1 MERLF
6 FFARRCV
13 KAMLVILF
21 VIAINFAL
29 IRAAPG
35 DPATILAGEAGA
47 VDAGFVERIRKDY
60 GLDQPL
66 PVQFATYIKQLV
78 SFNFGESYR
87 ENRPVKDIIFEKLP
101 ATLLLTLSA
110 FVFSIVLGISLGVA
124 AARRAGSALDALITA
139 GSLVFF
145 AMPLFWFGLLAIV
158 LFSLR
163 LGWLPPYGMSTVG
176 ADLEGW
182 VALLDLGRHLLMPA
196 VTLGLFYVAIYT
208 RVTRAAAIEVMDQ
221 DFVKTAHAKGVP
233 EGRIWRSHI
242 LRNAMLPVITFVSL
256 QAGHILGGSVLVET
270 VFAWPGIGRL
280 AFDALFQRDYNLLL
294 AVFFVSSV
302 MVVIFNLV
310 ADLLYSVADP
320 RIELQK

>member
-1 MERLF
+1 MERLL
-6 FFARRCV
+6 FFARRCG
-13 KAMLVILF
+13 KAVLVILF

-35 DPATILAGEAGA
+35 DPATILAGESGA
-47 VDAGFVERIRKDY
+47 VDAGFVERVRKDY
-60 GLDQPL
+60 GLDRPL
-66 PVQFATYIKQLV
+66 PVQLFTYMKQLL
-78 SFNFGESYR
+78 SFDLGNSYR
-87 ENRPVKDIIFEKLP
+87 ENRPVKEIILEKLP

-110 FVFSIVLGISLGVA
+110 FVFSIAVGVGLGIA

-158 LFSLR
+158 LFSVK

-182 VALLDLGRHLLMPA
+182 RAWLDTARHLLMPA
-196 VTLGLFYVAIYT
+196 ATLGLFYVAVYT
-208 RVTRAAAIEVMDQ
+208 RVTRAAAMEVMDQ

-233 EGRIWRSHI
+233 ESRIWRRHI
-242 LRNAMLPVITFVSL
+242 LRNAILPVITFVSL

-302 MVVIFNLV
+302 MVVVFNLV
-310 ADLLYSVADP
+310 ADLLYSLADP

>member
-1 MERLF
+1 MDRIIFL
-6 FFARRCV
+6 ARRCF
-13 KAMLVILF
+13 KAVLVILC

-47 VDAGFVERIRKDY
+47 VDAGFVERIRQDY
-60 GLDQPL
+60 GLDKPV
-66 PVQFATYIKQLV
+66 PVQLLTYMKQLL
-78 SFNFGESYR
+78 SFDLGESYR
-87 ENRPVKDIIFEKLP
+87 ENRPVKEIILEKLP

-110 FVFSIVLGISLGVA
+110 FVFSVIVGVSLGIA
-124 AARRAGSALDALITA
+124 AARRAGTPLDTLITA
-139 GSLVFF
+139 GSLAFF
-145 AMPLFWFGLLAIV
+145 AMPLFWVGLLAIV
-158 LFSLR
+158 LFSMK
-163 LGWLPPYGMSTVG
+163 LGWLPPYGISTVG
-176 ADLEGW
+176 ADLTGLDAMLD
-182 VALLDLGRHLLMPA
+182 VAKHLLMPA

-208 RVTRAAAIEVMDQ
+208 RVTRAAALEVMDH
-221 DFVKTAHAKGVP
+221 DFVKTARAKGVP
-233 EGRIWRSHI
+233 EGRVWRNHI
-242 LRNAMLPVITFVSL
+242 LRNSVLPVITFISL
-256 QAGHILGGSVLVET
+256 QAGHIMGGSVLIET

-310 ADLLYSVADP
+310 ADVLYSIADP

>member
-1 MERLF
+1 MERLL
-6 FFARRCV
+6 FFARRCL
-13 KAMLVILF
+13 KALLVILC

-66 PVQFATYIKQLV
+66 PVQFVAYLQQLAT
-78 SFNFGESYR
+78 FNFGTSYR
-87 ENRPVKDIIFEKLP
+87 ENRPVQEIIFEKLP

-110 FVFSIVLGISLGVA
+110 FVFSVVVGVGLGMA
-124 AARRAGSALDALITA
+124 AARRAGTWVDATITA
-139 GSLVFF
+139 ASLVFF

-158 LFSLR
+158 LFSVK
-163 LGWLPPYGMSTVG
+163 LGWLPSYGMSTVG
-176 ADLEGW
+176 ADLKGW
-182 VALLDLGRHLLMPA
+182 QAWLDVGHHLLLPA
-196 VTLGLFYVAIYT
+196 VTLGLFYVAVYT

-221 DFVKTAHAKGVP
+221 DFVKTARAKGVP
-233 EGRIWRSHI
+233 ERRIWRHHI
-242 LRNAMLPVITFVSL
+242 LRNALLPVITFVSL

-302 MVVIFNLV
+302 MVVLFNLV
-310 ADLLYSVADP
+310 ADLLYSIADP
-320 RIELQK
+320 RIELQT

>member
-1 MERLF
+1 MDRLF
-6 FFARRCV
+6 FLARRCI
-13 KAMLVILF
+13 KAMLVILC

-47 VDAGFVERIRKDY
+47 VDAGFVERIRQDY
-60 GLDQPL
+60 GLDKPV
-66 PVQFATYIKQLV
+66 PVQLLTYMKQLL
-78 SFNFGESYR
+78 SFDLGDSYR
-87 ENRPVKDIIFEKLP
+87 ENRPVKEIVLEKLP

-110 FVFSIVLGISLGVA
+110 FVFSVVAGVALGVA
-124 AARRAGSALDALITA
+124 AARRAGTPLDTLITA
-139 GSLVFF
+139 GSLAFF
-145 AMPLFWFGLLAIV
+145 AMPLFWVGLLAIV
-158 LFSLR
+158 LFSMK

-176 ADLEGW
+176 ADMTGLEAMLD
-182 VALLDLGRHLLMPA
+182 VAKHLLMPA

-208 RVTRAAAIEVMDQ
+208 RVTRAAALEVMDQ
-221 DFVKTAHAKGVP
+221 DFVKTARAKGVP
-233 EGRIWRSHI
+233 EGRVWRNHI
-242 LRNAMLPVITFVSL
+242 LRNSVLPVITFASL
-256 QAGHILGGSVLVET
+256 QAGHIMGGSVLIET

-302 MVVIFNLV
+302 MVVIFNLI
-310 ADLLYSVADP
+310 ADVLYSIADP

>member
-1 MERLF
+1 MDRTL
-6 FFARRCV
+6 FFARRCF
-13 KAMLVILF
+13 KAVLVVLF

-47 VDAGFVERIRKDY
+47 VDAGFVERIRQEY
-60 GLDQPL
+60 GLDKPV
-66 PVQFATYIKQLV
+66 PVQLLTYMKQLL
-78 SFNFGESYR
+78 SFELGNSYR
-87 ENRPVKDIIFEKLP
+87 ENRPVKEIVLEKLP

-110 FVFSIVLGISLGVA
+110 LVFSVAVGVGLGIA
-124 AARRAGSALDALITA
+124 AARRAGTALDALITA

-145 AMPLFWFGLLAIV
+145 AMPLFWIGLLAIV
-158 LFSLR
+158 VFSMK

-176 ADLEGW
+176 ADLTGW
-182 VALLDLGRHLLMPA
+182 QAWLDTARHLLMPA

-208 RVTRAAAIEVMDQ
+208 RVTRAAALEVMDQ
-221 DFVKTAHAKGVP
+221 DFVKTARAKGVP
-233 EGRIWRSHI
+233 EGRVWRRHI
-242 LRNAMLPVITFVSL
+242 LRNSMLPVITFVSL
-256 QAGHILGGSVLVET
+256 QAGHVLGGSVLIET

-302 MVVIFNLV
+302 MVVIFNLA
-310 ADLLYSVADP
+310 ADLLYSLADP
-320 RIELQK
+320 RIELQS

>member
-1 MERLF
+1 MDRLIF
-6 FFARRCV
+6 LARRCI
-13 KAMLVILF
+13 KAVLVILC

-47 VDAGFVERIRKDY
+47 VDAGFVERIRQDY
-60 GLDQPL
+60 GLDKPV
-66 PVQFATYIKQLV
+66 PVQLLTYMKQLLT
-78 SFNFGESYR
+78 FDLGESYR
-87 ENRPVKDIIFEKLP
+87 EHRPVNEIVLEKLP

-110 FVFSIVLGISLGVA
+110 FVFSVIVGVSLGIA
-124 AARRAGSALDALITA
+124 AARRAGSLLDTLITA

-145 AMPLFWFGLLAIV
+145 AMPLFWIGLLAIV
-158 LFSLR
+158 VFSMK

-176 ADLEGW
+176 AEFTAWETMLD
-182 VALLDLGRHLLMPA
+182 VAKHLVMPA

-208 RVTRAAAIEVMDQ
+208 RVTRAAALEVMDQ
-221 DFVKTAHAKGVP
+221 DFVKTARAKGVP
-233 EGRIWRSHI
+233 EGRVWRRHI
-242 LRNAMLPVITFVSL
+242 LRNSVLPVITFISL
-256 QAGHILGGSVLVET
+256 QAGHILGGSVLIET

-302 MVVIFNLV
+302 MVVLFNLI
-310 ADLLYSVADP
+310 ADFLYSLADP
-320 RIELQK
+320 RIELQT

>member
-1 MERLF
+1 MERLL
-6 FFARRCV
+6 FFARRCG
-13 KAMLVILF
+13 KAVLVILF

-35 DPATILAGEAGA
+35 DPATILAGESGA
-47 VDAGFVERIRKDY
+47 VDAGFVERVRKDY
-60 GLDQPL
+60 GLDRPL
-66 PVQFATYIKQLV
+66 PVQLFTYMKQLL
-78 SFNFGESYR
+78 SFDLGNSYR
-87 ENRPVKDIIFEKLP
+87 ENRPVKEIILEKLP

-110 FVFSIVLGISLGVA
+110 FVFSIAVGVGLGIA

-158 LFSLR
+158 LFSVK

-176 ADLEGW
+176 ADLAGW
-182 VALLDLGRHLLMPA
+182 RAWLDTARHLLMPA
-196 VTLGLFYVAIYT
+196 ATLGLFYVAVYT
-208 RVTRAAAIEVMDQ
+208 RVTRAAAMEVMEQ

-233 EGRIWRSHI
+233 ESRIWRRHI
-242 LRNAMLPVITFVSL
+242 LRNAILPVITFVSL

-302 MVVIFNLV
+302 MVVVFNLV
-310 ADLLYSVADP
+310 ADLLYSLADP

>member
-1 MERLF
+1 MERLLF
-6 FFARRCV
+6 LARRCV

-35 DPATILAGEAGA
+35 DPASILAGEAGA

-66 PVQFATYIKQLV
+66 PVQFAAYLKQLV
-78 SFNFGESYR
+78 TFNFGDSYR
-87 ENRPVKDIIFEKLP
+87 ENRPVREIILEKLP

-110 FVFSIVLGISLGVA
+110 FVFSIVIGISLGVA
-124 AARRAGSALDALITA
+124 AARRAGSSLDALITA

-158 LFSLR
+158 LFSVK

-176 ADLEGW
+176 ADLMGW
-182 VALLDLGRHLLMPA
+182 RALLDVGKHLLMPA

-233 EGRIWRSHI
+233 EGRIWRRHI

>member
-1 MERLF
+1 MAHLVF
-6 FFARRCV
+6 LARRAF
-13 KAMLVILF
+13 KALLVILF
-21 VIAINFAL
+21 VVAINFAL

-35 DPATILAGEAGA
+35 DPAVILAGESGA
-47 VDAGFVERIRKDY
+47 VDAGFLERVRKDY
-60 GLDQPL
+60 GLDKPI
-66 PVQFATYIKQLV
+66 PVQFAAYLKQLV
-78 SFNFGESYR
+78 TFNFGNSYR
-87 ENRPVKDIIFEKLP
+87 ENRPVRDIIMEKLP
-101 ATLLLTLSA
+101 ATLLLALSA
-110 FVFSIVLGISLGVA
+110 FVFSLVLGIGLGVA
-124 AARRAGSALDALITA
+124 AAKRMGTLLDALITA

-158 LFSLR
+158 LFSVT

-182 VALLDLGRHLLMPA
+182 QAMLDIGKHLLMPA

-233 EGRIWRSHI
+233 EGRIWRRHI
-242 LRNAMLPVITFVSL
+242 LRNALLPVITFVSL

-302 MVVIFNLV
+302 MVVAFNLV
-310 ADLLYSVADP
+310 ADLLYSVVDP
-320 RIELQK
+320 RIELQS

>member
-1 MERLF
+1 MERLL

-13 KAMLVILF
+13 KATLVILF

-35 DPATILAGEAGA
+35 DPATVLAGEAGA

-66 PVQFATYIKQLV
+66 PVQFAAYLKQLV
-78 SFNFGESYR
+78 TFNFGDSYR
-87 ENRPVKDIIFEKLP
+87 ENRPVREIILEKLP

-110 FVFSIVLGISLGVA
+110 FVFSIVIGISLGVA

-158 LFSLR
+158 LFSVK
-163 LGWLPPYGMSTVG
+163 LGWLPPYGMNTVG
-176 ADLEGW
+176 ADLVGW
-182 VALLDLGRHLLMPA
+182 RALLDVGKHLLMPA

-233 EGRIWRSHI
+233 EGRIWRRHI

-320 RIELQK
+320 RIELLK

>member
-1 MERLF
+1 MERAL

-13 KAMLVILF
+13 KAVLVILF
-21 VIAINFAL
+21 VIAINFTL

-47 VDAGFVERIRKDY
+47 VDAGFVERVRKDY

-66 PVQFATYIKQLV
+66 PVQLLTYMKQLL
-78 SFNFGESYR
+78 SFDFGNSYR
-87 ENRPVKDIIFEKLP
+87 ENRPVKEIILEKLP

-110 FVFSIVLGISLGVA
+110 FVFSIAVGIGLGIA
-124 AARRAGSALDALITA
+124 AARRAGSVLDALITA

-158 LFSLR
+158 LFSVK

-182 VALLDLGRHLLMPA
+182 RAWVDTGRHLLMPA
-196 VTLGLFYVAIYT
+196 VTLGLFYVAVYT
-208 RVTRAAAIEVMDQ
+208 RVTRAAAMEVMDQ
-221 DFVKTAHAKGVP
+221 DFVKTARAKGVP
-233 EGRIWRSHI
+233 EGRIWRRHI
-242 LRNAMLPVITFVSL
+242 LRNAILPVITFVSL

-302 MVVIFNLV
+302 MVVVFNLV
-310 ADLLYSVADP
+310 ADLLYSLADP
-320 RIELQK
+320 RIELQR

>member
-1 MERLF
+1 MERVL
-6 FFARRCV
+6 FFARRCG
-13 KAMLVILF
+13 KAVLVILF

-35 DPATILAGEAGA
+35 DPATILAGESGA
-47 VDAGFVERIRKDY
+47 VDAGFVERVRKDY
-60 GLDQPL
+60 GLDRPL
-66 PVQFATYIKQLV
+66 PVQLFTYMKQLL
-78 SFNFGESYR
+78 SFDLGSSYR
-87 ENRPVKDIIFEKLP
+87 ENRPVKEIILEKLP

-110 FVFSIVLGISLGVA
+110 FVFSIAVGVGLGIA

-158 LFSLR
+158 LFSVK

-182 VALLDLGRHLLMPA
+182 RAWVDTTRHLLMPA
-196 VTLGLFYVAIYT
+196 ATLGLFYVAVYT
-208 RVTRAAAIEVMDQ
+208 RVTRAAAMEVMDQ

-233 EGRIWRSHI
+233 ESRIWRRHI
-242 LRNAMLPVITFVSL
+242 LRNAILPVITFVSL

-302 MVVIFNLV
+302 MVVVFNLV
-310 ADLLYSVADP
+310 ADLLYSLADP

>member
-1 MERLF
+1 MERLV
-6 FFARRCV
+6 FFARRCF
-13 KAMLVILF
+13 KAVFVILF

-66 PVQFATYIKQLV
+66 PVQLAAYIKQLV
-78 SFNFGESYR
+78 TLNFGDSYR

-110 FVFSIVLGISLGVA
+110 FVFSIAVGISLGVA
-124 AARRAGSALDALITA
+124 AARRAGSALDAAITA

-158 LFSLR
+158 LFSVK

-176 ADLEGW
+176 AGFEGW
-182 VALLDLGRHLLMPA
+182 RAWLDVGQHLLMPA
-196 VTLGLFYVAIYT
+196 ATLGLFYVAVYT

-233 EGRIWRSHI
+233 ERRIWRRHI
-242 LRNAMLPVITFVSL
+242 LRNAILPVITFVSL

-270 VFAWPGIGRL
+270 VFAWPGVGRL

-310 ADLLYSVADP
+310 ADLLYSIADP
-320 RIELQK
+320 RIELQT

>member
-1 MERLF
+1 MDRLF
-6 FFARRCV
+6 FLARRCF
-13 KAMLVILF
+13 KAMLVILC

-47 VDAGFVERIRKDY
+47 VDAGFVERIRQDY
-60 GLDQPL
+60 GLDKPV
-66 PVQFATYIKQLV
+66 PVQLLTYMKQLL
-78 SFNFGESYR
+78 SFDLGDSYR
-87 ENRPVKDIIFEKLP
+87 ENRPVKEIVLEKLP

-110 FVFSIVLGISLGVA
+110 FVFSVVVGVALGIA
-124 AARRAGSALDALITA
+124 AARRAGTPLDTLITA
-139 GSLVFF
+139 GSLAFF
-145 AMPLFWFGLLAIV
+145 AMPLFWVGLLAIV
-158 LFSLR
+158 LFSMK

-176 ADLEGW
+176 ADMTGLEAMLD
-182 VALLDLGRHLLMPA
+182 VAKHLLMPA

-208 RVTRAAAIEVMDQ
+208 RVTRAAALEVMDQ
-221 DFVKTAHAKGVP
+221 DFVKTARAKGVP
-233 EGRIWRSHI
+233 EGRVWRNHI
-242 LRNAMLPVITFVSL
+242 LRNAVLPVITFASL
-256 QAGHILGGSVLVET
+256 QAGHIMGGSVLIET

-302 MVVIFNLV
+302 MVVIFNLI
-310 ADLLYSVADP
+310 ADVLYSIADP

>member
-1 MERLF
+1 MERLL

-13 KAMLVILF
+13 KAVFVILF

-35 DPATILAGEAGA
+35 DPATVLAGEAGA

-66 PVQFATYIKQLV
+66 PLQLATYIKQLAT
-78 SFNFGESYR
+78 FNLGNSYR
-87 ENRPVKDIIFEKLP
+87 ENRPVKEIIFEKLP

-110 FVFSIVLGISLGVA
+110 FVFSIVIGISLGLA

-145 AMPLFWFGLLAIV
+145 AMPLFWLGLLAIV
-158 LFSLR
+158 LFSVK
-163 LGWLPPYGMSTVG
+163 LGWLPAYGMSTVG

-182 VALLDLGRHLLMPA
+182 RALLDMGKHLLMPA

-208 RVTRAAAIEVMDQ
+208 RVTRAAAIEVIDQ

-233 EGRIWRSHI
+233 EGRIWRRHI

-302 MVVIFNLV
+302 MVVMFNLV
-310 ADLLYSVADP
+310 ADLLYSIADP
-320 RIELQK
+320 RIELQS

>member
-1 MERLF
+1 MERFL

-13 KAMLVILF
+13 KAILVILF

-35 DPATILAGEAGA
+35 DPATVLAGEAGA
-47 VDAGFVERIRKDY
+47 VDAGFVERIRQDY
-60 GLDQPL
+60 GLDQSL
-66 PVQFATYIKQLV
+66 PVQFVAYLKQLV
-78 SFNFGESYR
+78 TFNFGDSYR
-87 ENRPVKDIIFEKLP
+87 ENRPVREIILEKLP

-110 FVFSIVLGISLGVA
+110 FVFSIVIGISLGVA

-158 LFSLR
+158 LFSVK

-182 VALLDLGRHLLMPA
+182 AALLDLGRHLLMPA

-233 EGRIWRSHI
+233 EGRIWRRHI

>member
-1 MERLF
+1 MDRLLF
-6 FFARRCV
+6 FIKRCF
-13 KAMLVILF
+13 KAVVVILF

-47 VDAGFVERIRKDY
+47 VDAGFVERVRKDY

-66 PVQFATYIKQLV
+66 PVQLMTYMKQLL
-78 SFNFGESYR
+78 SFELGNSYR
-87 ENRPVKDIIFEKLP
+87 ENRPVKDIILEKLP

-110 FVFSIVLGISLGVA
+110 FVFSIGLGITLGIA
-124 AARRAGSALDALITA
+124 AARRAGTALDSIITA

-145 AMPLFWFGLLAIV
+145 AMPLFWIGLLAIV
-158 LFSLR
+158 LFSVK

-182 VALLDLGRHLLMPA
+182 QSWLDTAQHLIMPA
-196 VTLGLFYVAIYT
+196 ITLGLFYVAIYT
-208 RVTRAAAIEVMDQ
+208 RVTRAAALEVMDQ
-221 DFVKTAHAKGVP
+221 DFVKTARAKGVP
-233 EGRIWRSHI
+233 ESRVWRRHI
-242 LRNAMLPVITFVSL
+242 LRNSILPVITFVSL
-256 QAGHILGGSVLVET
+256 QAGHILGGSVLIET
-270 VFAWPGIGRL
+270 VFAWPGVGRL

-310 ADLLYSVADP
+310 ADLLYSLADP
-320 RIELQK
+320 RIDLQS

>member
-1 MERLF
+1 MERLL
-6 FFARRCV
+6 FFARRCF
-13 KAMLVILF
+13 KAVLVILF

-66 PVQFATYIKQLV
+66 PVQLFTYMKQLAT
-78 SFNFGESYR
+78 FDLGESYR
-87 ENRPVKDIIFEKLP
+87 ENRPVKEIILEKLP

-110 FVFSIVLGISLGVA
+110 FVISILIGVSLGIA
-124 AARRAGSALDALITA
+124 AARRAGSWVDAVITT

-158 LFSLR
+158 LFSIK
-163 LGWLPPYGMSTVG
+163 LGWLPPYGISTVG
-176 ADLEGW
+176 AGFEGW
-182 VALLDLGRHLLMPA
+182 RAWLDTGRHLVMPA
-196 VTLGLFYVAIYT
+196 VTLGLFYVAVYT
-208 RVTRAAAIEVMDQ
+208 GVTRAAAIEVMDQ

-233 EGRIWRSHI
+233 NGRIWRQHI
-242 LRNAMLPVITFVSL
+242 LRNAILPVITFVSL

-310 ADLLYSVADP
+310 ADLLYSLADP
-320 RIELQK
+320 RIELQT

>member
-1 MERLF
+1 MDRFLF
-6 FFARRCV
+6 LARRSV
-13 KAMLVILF
+13 KAVLVILC

-47 VDAGFVERIRKDY
+47 VDAGFVERIRQDY
-60 GLDQPL
+60 GLDKPV
-66 PVQFATYIKQLV
+66 PVQLLTYMKQLL
-78 SFNFGESYR
+78 SFDFGESYR
-87 ENRPVKDIIFEKLP
+87 ESRPVKEIVLEKLP

-110 FVFSIVLGISLGVA
+110 FFFSVVVGVTLGIA
-124 AARRAGSALDALITA
+124 AARRAGTLLDTVITA

-145 AMPLFWFGLLAIV
+145 AMPLFWIGLLAIV
-158 LFSLR
+158 LFSMK

-176 ADLEGW
+176 ADLTGW
-182 VALLDLGRHLLMPA
+182 EAVLDIARHLLMPA
-196 VTLGLFYVAIYT
+196 ITLGLFYVAIYT
-208 RVTRAAAIEVMDQ
+208 RVTRAAALEVMDQ
-221 DFVKTAHAKGVP
+221 DFVKTARAKGVP
-233 EGRIWRSHI
+233 EGRVWRRHI
-242 LRNAMLPVITFVSL
+242 LRNSVLPVITFVSL
-256 QAGHILGGSVLVET
+256 QAGHIMGGSVLIET

-310 ADLLYSVADP
+310 ADVLYSIADP